1 MLIKLAW
8 KNIVFK
14 PLSAFLSILLLAT
27 SIAIMA
33 LVLLVQKQFEEKF
46 TKQLDGVD
54 LILGAQGSPLQLVL
68 SSLYHVDSPTGN
80 ISLEEAKQYLNHPHV
95 ESFIPLAFGDNFAG
109 YKIVGTNDLFL
120 KKYDG
125 KIEKGR
131 FFQSDY
137 EVVIGY
143 QVALNQNLKIGST
156 FHGTHGEGE
165 DGHVHDEKDYQVV
178 GILSPADNVLDFLI
192 LCTTNSVWDIHRD
205 EETSEEMGEITA
217 ALLKMKNKMS
227 ILLWQREVGANSKLQ
242 AVSPTIEIN
251 RLFSLFGIG
260 IEGLKYLAYSLMFIS
275 GISIFIAL
283 FNSLK
288 ERKYEFALMRISGAS
303 PMQLFISLLIESLLV
318 CFIGFV
324 IGIVLSRVGIY
335 FVSLKAKSDYKLQFD
350 LWAFSS
356 DNEGVLF
363 LFTLIIGIFAAII
376 PAFKSY
382 FITISKTINHA

>member
-1 MLIKLAW
+1 
-8 KNIVFK
+8 
-14 PLSAFLSILLLAT
+14 
-27 SIAIMA
+27 
-33 LVLLVQKQFEEKF
+33 
-46 TKQLDGVD
+46 
-54 LILGAQGSPLQLVL
+54 
-68 SSLYHVDSPTGN
+68 
-80 ISLEEAKQYLNHPHV
+80 
-95 ESFIPLAFGDNFAG
+95 
-109 YKIVGTNDLFL
+109 
-120 KKYDG
+120 
-125 KIEKGR
+125 
-131 FFQSDY
+131 
-137 EVVIGY
+137 
-143 QVALNQNLKIGST
+143 
-156 FHGTHGEGE
+156 
-165 DGHVHDEKDYQVV
+165 
-178 GILSPADNVLDFLI
+178 
-192 LCTTNSVWDIHRD
+192 
-205 EETSEEMGEITA
+205 
-217 ALLKMKNKMS
+217 
-227 ILLWQREVGANSKLQ
+227 
-242 AVSPTIEIN
+242 
-251 RLFSLFGIG
+251 
-260 IEGLKYLAYSLMFIS
+260 MFIS